1 VDGTT
6 SSALEVKEAAV
17 AELTIGEVARRT
29 GLRTSALRFYEEA
42 GVLPPPERVNG
53 RRRYGADAVRRVEV
67 LRFAQR
73 AGFTLAEIRTL
84 FHGSGAETTLGER
97 WAALAGAK
105 LAELDA
111 LVARAARMRSAVEAG
126 LACGCVRMEDCTVGC
141 AEDACGG

>member
-1 VDGTT
+1 M
-6 SSALEVKEAAV
+6 

-29 GLRTSALRFYEEA
+29 GVRTSALRFYEEA
-42 GVLPPPERVNG
+42 GVLPPPDRVNG

-73 AGFTLAEIRTL
+73 AGFTLAEIRVL
-84 FHGSGAETTLGER
+84 FNGFGAETPLGER

-111 LVARAARMRSAVEAG
+111 LLARAARMRSAIEAG
-126 LACGCVRMEDCTVGC
+126 LACGCARMEDCTVGG
-141 AEDACGG
+141 ADCGG